1 MGIQSPTHKASI
13 TCQIVSNDWSEPEY
27 SFGLADENAYE
38 ILQLPDFAVP

>member
-1 MGIQSPTHKASI
+1 MEIQSPTRKASI
-13 TCQIVSNDWSEPEY
+13 TCQIAYDDWSEPEY